1 MFDGALE
8 NKMLR
13 KQIDYEGSSVLVTHF
28 EKVFL

>member
-8 NKMLR
+8 KNVA
-13 KQIDYEGSSVLVTHF
+13 KQIGYEGSSVLVTHF